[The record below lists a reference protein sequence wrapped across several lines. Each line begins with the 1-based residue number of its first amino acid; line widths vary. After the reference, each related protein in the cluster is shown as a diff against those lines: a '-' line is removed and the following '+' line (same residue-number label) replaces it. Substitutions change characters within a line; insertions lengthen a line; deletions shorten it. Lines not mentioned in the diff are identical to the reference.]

1 VLTAAAPVTERFA
14 LDVQS
19 LDSLRYKARTDPQG
33 AVKEVAR
40 QFESLFASMLLKRMR
55 ETSLADTE
63 DNLFDSAET
72 RMYLQFMDEQMA
84 QRMAGH
90 LGLAQALERQ
100 LSGTRYATPSGVQ
113 QAPSGGEQE
122 PQTAPA
128 SLDSSEISARSE
140 SPVAQPPTQGAG
152 TTGDARRDFVDRVWG
167 HAVKA
172 AEEVGVPAQFIVAHA
187 ALESGWG
194 VREIR
199 HADGSASH
207 NLFGIKAGRSWRGEV
222 AETRTTEYADG
233 VAQSQ
238 VEAFRVYADYGE
250 AFRDYARL
258 LKARYL
264 GGEQSVDAGDFAW
277 RLQNGGYATDPHYAD
292 KLMRVINSG
301 ALRQAMRTESSQAIS
316 G

>member
-63 DNLFDSAET
+63 DGLFDSAET

-100 LSGTRYATPSGVQ
+100 LSGIRYATPSGVQ
-113 QAPSGGEQE
+113 TDTGKE
-122 PQTAPA
+122 PAQTAPA
-128 SLDSSEISARSE
+128 SLDSAEITARSG
-140 SPVAQPPTQGAG
+140 SSAPQPLMQGAG
-152 TTGDARRDFVDRVWG
+152 TTGDARRDFVDRVWE

-172 AEEVGVPAQFIVAHA
+172 AEETGVPARFIVAHA

-199 HADGSASH
+199 RADGSASH
-207 NLFGIKAGRSWRGEV
+207 NLFGIKAGGSWRGEV

-233 VAQSQ
+233 LAQSQ
-238 VEAFRVYADYGE
+238 VEAFRAYADYGE

-264 GGEQSVDAGDFAW
+264 GGEQSVAAGDFAW
-277 RLQNGGYATDPHYAD
+277 WLQNGGYATDPHYAD

-301 ALRQAMRTESSQAIS
+301 ALRQAMRSESSRAIS

>member
-1 VLTAAAPVTERFA
+1 VLTSAVSVTERFA

-19 LDSLRYKARTDPQG
+19 LDSLRYKARMDPQG
-33 AVKEVAR
+33 TVKEVAR

-63 DNLFDSAET
+63 DGLFDSAET

-90 LGLAQALERQ
+90 LGLAQSLERQ
-100 LSGTRYATPSGVQ
+100 LSGIQYAAPGGQTDSGK
-113 QAPSGGEQE
+113 
-122 PQTAPA
+122 PQKPETVSAGVG
-128 SLDSSEISARSE
+128 DSEISVPSA
-140 SPVAQPPTQGAG
+140 SPTPRPSTQGAG
-152 TTGDARRDFVDRVWG
+152 TAGDARRDFVDRVWG

-172 AEEVGVPAQFIVAHA
+172 SEETGVPAQFIVAHA

-194 VREIR
+194 AREIR
-199 HADGSASH
+199 RADGSASH
-207 NLFGIKAGRSWRGEV
+207 NLFGIKVGRNWRGEV
-222 AETRTTEYADG
+222 TETRTTEYADG
-233 VAQSQ
+233 LAQSQ
-238 VEAFRVYADYGE
+238 VEAFRAYADYGE
-250 AFRDYARL
+250 AFRDYGRL

-264 GGEQSVDAGDFAW
+264 GGEQPVDAGDFAW
-277 RLQNGGYATDPHYAD
+277 RLQSGGYATDPRYAD

-301 ALRQAMRTESSQAIS
+301 ALRQAMLTESGQAIS